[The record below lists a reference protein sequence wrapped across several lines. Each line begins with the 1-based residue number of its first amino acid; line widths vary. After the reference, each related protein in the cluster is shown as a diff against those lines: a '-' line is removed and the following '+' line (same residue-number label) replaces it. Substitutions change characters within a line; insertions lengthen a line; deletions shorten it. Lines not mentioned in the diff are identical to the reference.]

1 MIVDDVLQLT
11 GPWEKV
17 TIVKTDEE
25 GHSRIVF
32 EGLSGAALKYLR
44 VEPVASLYVCSD
56 YSLGIE
62 VDDGETDHV

>member
-32 EGLSGAALKYLR
+32 EGLSGAVLKHLR
-44 VEPVASLYVCSD
+44 VKPVALLYVRVD

>member
-17 TIVKTDEE
+17 IIVKTDEE

-32 EGLSGAALKYLR
+32 EGLSNAVLKYLR
-44 VEPVASLYVCSD
+44 VKPVTLLYVCSD

-62 VDDGETDHV
+62 VE